1 MKKLVVKMVL
11 GCAVLGSFQE
21 VQAQDPLSF
30 KTDFTLGDM
39 GGWPSHRSR
48 AFVADFN
55 NDGLMDMYLNGT
67 SENKGWSSR
76 GVLVKNL
83 GDRQFEGVYDAIFEN
98 DTTYN

>member
-39 GGWPSHRSR
+39 GGMAKPQES
-48 AFVADFN
+48 
-55 NDGLMDMYLNGT
+55 
-67 SENKGWSSR
+67 
-76 GVLVKNL
+76 GVCGRL
-83 GDRQFEGVYDAIFEN
+83 
-98 DTTYN
+98 